1 LRARG
6 DAIFFVSVALGI
18 ALVALALVPYRSIE
32 FVARDEAV
40 YAVFAQRAQHGA
52 VCFRDFWDVHFPG
65 LYYVY
70 AWAFEWSARAGDG
83 AKPMEAVRTLHLL
96 TQAGVL
102 ALFGGLARSVAG
114 AWAASLAVAA
124 LACAAISP
132 AFEGA
137 TANTEPFALLFVCA
151 GLWLARAELAPRV
164 RDLAAGALIA
174 LGSLFKQNAAFFLVV
189 PILADGRR
197 GWARAPWLFAGWL
210 VPNLIVG
217 LSFARVGAFDEM
229 LEQTVLF
236 PLLRRA
242 GGVGAEEAIRGAL
255 SLVGILVHGHPAL
268 AAGGVA
274 AVALA
279 VALAISPAV
288 SPTPRAGRWIVAFL
302 AVGLAVSFAGLR
314 SLGHYLQFAAPAL
327 ALALGWAVVRL
338 SAEPIARAGALALTA
353 LLAVDVGETV
363 LRTASA
369 YVGEYTPTTEHPRWR
384 EAEVGEY
391 VKSRTGPSDS
401 ILVWGPKPAV
411 FYYADRPAPGRFY
424 GLYPLV
430 GPNTGRRAQ
439 MDIPG
444 AMDELR
450 ASLESSP
457 PRYVV
462 LAPTLA
468 NYALDQAQFVWLQ
481 RWIDERYLI
490 EATIGE
496 YDLLRRR

>member
-1 LRARG
+1 M
-6 DAIFFVSVALGI
+6 GI
-18 ALVALALVPYRSIE
+18 ALVALALIPYRSIE

-70 AWAFEWSARAGDG
+70 AWAFDWSARTGDG
-83 AKPMEAVRTLHLL
+83 VKPMESVRALHLL
-96 TQAGVL
+96 TQAAVL

-114 AWAASLAVAA
+114 PWAASLAVAA

-151 GLWLARAELAPRV
+151 GLWLARAELRPRA

-174 LGSLFKQNAAFFLVV
+174 LGSLFKQNAALFLVV

-197 GWARAPWLFAGWL
+197 GLARAPWLFAGWL
-210 VPNLIVG
+210 VPNLLVG
-217 LSFARVGAFDEM
+217 LAFARVGALDEM

-242 GGVGAEEAIRGAL
+242 GGVGAEDAIRGAL

-268 AAGGVA
+268 AAGGA
-274 AVALA
+274 AALA
-279 VALAISPAV
+279 LAAALAMSRTAESAPPA
-288 SPTPRAGRWIVAFL
+288 ARWIVAFL

-314 SLGHYLQFAAPAL
+314 SLGHYWQFAAPAL
-327 ALALGWAVVRL
+327 ALGLGWVIARL
-338 SAEPIARAGALALTA
+338 WTEPIARAGAVALCA
-353 LLAVDVGETV
+353 LLALDVGETA
-363 LRTASA
+363 LRSASA
-369 YVGEYTPTTEHPRWR
+369 YVGEYTPSTEHPRWR
-384 EAEVGEY
+384 EADVGEY
-391 VKSRTGPSDS
+391 VKARTGPNDP

-430 GPNTGRRAQ
+430 GPNTGRRAR
-439 MDIPG
+439 MDVPG

-457 PRYVV
+457 PRYIV

-468 NYALDQAQFVWLQ
+468 NYALDQPHFAWLQ
-481 RWIDERYLI
+481 TWIEERYSI
-490 EATIGE
+490 EASIEE
-496 YDLLRRR
+496 YDILRRR